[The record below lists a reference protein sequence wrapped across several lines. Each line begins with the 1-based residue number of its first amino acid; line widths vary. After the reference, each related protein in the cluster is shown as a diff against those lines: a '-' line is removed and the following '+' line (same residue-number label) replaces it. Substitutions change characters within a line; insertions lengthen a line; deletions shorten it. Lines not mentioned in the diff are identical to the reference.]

1 METSQGMNPMM
12 MMMAMMNG
20 NGPTNM
26 SDIPP
31 MMGGAMPNMDGNP
44 WANSPN
50 PMPNDMPQGMNPMM
64 MMRMMQ
70 GGNGGM
76 PPMNPMA
83 MMMNG
88 MGQPGAQNMGEPSDP
103 AEIEEMIKMVCS
115 RDQELN
121 ALSQKTEIKNALQTY
136 FSISNPVE
144 RKEVLDTLL
153 QDEKFRSF
161 FDKVN
166 EKMDQLNMANMMGQM
181 MQPGDGFNPT
191 YGMGGPGGMGGG
203 GGFGRGGFGGGPE
216 TMMFM

>member
-1 METSQGMNPMM
+1 
-12 MMMAMMNG
+12 
-20 NGPTNM
+20 
-26 SDIPP
+26 
-31 MMGGAMPNMDGNP
+31 MG
-44 WANSPN
+44 
-50 PMPNDMPQGMNPMM
+50 
-64 MMRMMQ
+64 
-70 GGNGGM
+70 
-76 PPMNPMA
+76 
-83 MMMNG
+83 G
-88 MGQPGAQNMGEPSDP
+88 MGQSAPQNMAEESDP

-121 ALSQKTEIKNALQTY
+121 TLSQKTEIKNALQTY

-181 MQPGDGFNPT
+181 MQQGDGFNPT

>member
-31 MMGGAMPNMDGNP
+31 MMGGAMPNMDGNA

-76 PPMNPMA
+76 PPMMSRPPA
-83 MMMNG
+83 G
-88 MGQPGAQNMGEPSDP
+88 MSHESDGNDDGWHR
-103 AEIEEMIKMVCS
+103 A
-115 RDQELN
+115 
-121 ALSQKTEIKNALQTY
+121 
-136 FSISNPVE
+136 ISAP
-144 RKEVLDTLL
+144 K
-153 QDEKFRSF
+153 
-161 FDKVN
+161 
-166 EKMDQLNMANMMGQM
+166 
-181 MQPGDGFNPT
+181 
-191 YGMGGPGGMGGG
+191 YG
-203 GGFGRGGFGGGPE
+203 RRV
-216 TMMFM
+216 